1 MENGTVWICDDE
13 PQQADFLQRL
23 TQDWARQR
31 ALRLHITQYHSA
43 EALLFAYDADK
54 RVDILLLD
62 IELPGLS
69 GVELARKVRQSDR
82 QLQIVFVSG
91 YSEYLADG
99 YEVEALHYLL
109 KPVDEQKLFAVL
121 DRALERLDAR
131 GRSLL
136 VDGDEGLYRLP
147 LAEIRWLE
155 VQGNYVTIHAG
166 RDYTL
171 RKPLKELEPLLD
183 ESFFRTGRSFLVNLH
198 FVQQVTHTQV
208 ILTDASTVPLS
219 RRRYDDIHRAMI
231 AYF

>member
-198 FVQQVTHTQV
+198 FVKQVTHTQV

>member
-1 MENGTVWICDDE
+1 MEDCTVWICDDE

-23 TQDWARQR
+23 TADWAKQR
-31 ALRLHITQYHSA
+31 MLKLHITQYRSA
-43 EALLFAYDADK
+43 EELLFAYDADK

-62 IELPGLS
+62 IELPGIS
-69 GVELARKVRQSDR
+69 GMELARRVRRSDR

-91 YSEYLADG
+91 YSDYLADG

-109 KPVDEQKLFAVL
+109 KPVSAQKLSAVL

-131 GRSLL
+131 DKSLL
-136 VDGDEGLYRLP
+136 VESDDGLCRLP

-155 VQGNYVTIHAG
+155 VMGNYVTIHAG

-171 RKPLKELEPLLD
+171 RKPLKELESLLD
-183 ESFFRTGRSFLVNLH
+183 ESFFRTGRSFLVNLR
-198 FVQQVTHTQV
+198 FVKEVTHTQV
-208 ILTDASTVPLS
+208 TLTDASTVPLS
-219 RRRYDDIHRAMI
+219 RRRYDSIHRAII

>member
-69 GVELARKVRQSDR
+69 GVELAREVRQSDR

-198 FVQQVTHTQV
+198 FVKQVTHTQV